1 MKKDYLSE
9 KADRKKTS
17 KQAMYLLVVIVILL
31 FAAFI
36 KLATGL

>member
-9 KADRKKTS
+9 KADRKKTV
-17 KQAMYLLVVIVILL
+17 KQAMLLLVVIVILL
-31 FAAFI
+31 FAAFV